1 MGSVIK
7 YVKKQGEE
15 AVDKVGSVGE
25 DLWDVA
31 KGIPK
36 TFTHDTEDTT
46 FKSTGG
52 GAANSIPVAEE
63 RQGPAAIPSI
73 GQRFERNR
81 QQRSSGFSPGESL
94 YPTGGLRR
102 IGQEMLPEEE
112 EEKQAGIASR
122 MRQVTNSI
130 NFG

>member
-1 MGSVIK
+1 MGNALK
-7 YVKKQGEE
+7 YVVKQGKE
-15 AVDKVGSVGE
+15 AVDKTADVGE
-25 DLWDVA
+25 DLWNVA

-46 FKSTGG
+46 FKSTGD
-52 GAANSIPVAEE
+52 GAANPIPVAEE

-81 QQRSSGFSPGESL
+81 QQRSSGFSPGESP

-102 IGQEMLPEEE
+102 LGAIPQVEEE
-112 EEKQAGIASR
+112 PKVQASR
-122 MRQVTNSI
+122 MNSAI
-130 NFG
+130 KNVNFG

>member
-1 MGSVIK
+1 MGNVVEYIG
-7 YVKKQGEE
+7 KQGKE
-15 AVDKVGSVGE
+15 AVDKVGDVGE

-52 GAANSIPVAEE
+52 GNAASPIPVAEE

-81 QQRSSGFSPGESL
+81 QQRGSGIAPGEFP
-94 YPTGGLRR
+94 YPVGGLRR
-102 IGQEMLPEEE
+102 LGYDVPTEEQ
-112 EEKQAGIASR
+112 KPVGIASR
-122 MRQVTNSI
+122 MKQATSNI